1 MRWACRAP
9 SPTRRSCLAA
19 WPSPGSRQ
27 PNTARLP
34 ACRIRP
40 DRRAFPPARDPAD
53 PRPRLAPACS
63 ERDAATL
70 LPHPPP
76 ETVAASH
83 AAARDR
89 GCRRQ
94 GAACLH
100 FPLAV
105 MNYFQSHRRLK
116 IARRFLDCAQTR
128 AILPSLSPL
137 GRPGFPPSTT
147 EQGNPSMSMIGERA
161 LALVL
166 ALAASGTAFN
176 TFIV

>member
-1 MRWACRAP
+1 MRWARRAP
-9 SPTRRSCLAA
+9 SPSRRSCLAA

-70 LPHPPP
+70 LPPP
-76 ETVAASH
+76 ETGAASH
-83 AAARDR
+83 AAPR
-89 GCRRQ
+89 GRRRRRP
-94 GAACLH
+94 GAARLH
-100 FPLAV
+100 FPIAV
-105 MNYFQSHRRLK
+105 MNYFQSQERLK
-116 IARRFLDCAQTR
+116 IARGFLDYVATR

-137 GRPGFPPSTT
+137 GRPGFLPSTT
-147 EQGNPSMSMIGERA
+147 EQGSPSMNMIGERA